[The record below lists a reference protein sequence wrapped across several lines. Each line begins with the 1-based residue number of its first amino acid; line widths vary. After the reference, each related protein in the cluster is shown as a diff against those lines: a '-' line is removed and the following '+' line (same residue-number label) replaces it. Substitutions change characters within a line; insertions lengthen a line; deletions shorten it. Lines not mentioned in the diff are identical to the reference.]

1 MCASRLAMYIF
12 RRWGAPSV
20 DLRNGNFVSIKL
32 NSGRVRRHD
41 APKRNS
47 EGKGRPIAKKRVNN
61 NPETRLREIDRW
73 GVRIRTAHRAKRSTF
88 QVHDS
93 KSCVVSLR
101 PFLRAGGRR
110 GGVFGWFCVLRTGV
124 GSRIVERRNK
134 IRMWMRPR
142 RRGGGRLGL

>member
-32 NSGRVRRHD
+32 NSGRVRRRD

-47 EGKGRPIAKKRVNN
+47 EGKGKRVNN
-61 NPETRLREIDRW
+61 NPETRLREIDRG
-73 GVRIRTAHRAKRSTF
+73 GVPIRTAHRAKRSTS

-110 GGVFGWFCVLRTGV
+110 GGVFAWFCVLRTAV

-142 RRGGGRLGL
+142 RRGGGHLGL